1 MNQRERDILVMERE
15 LAFKIR
21 LEDWFSNYEGERGQ
35 RWQEEI
41 EGEDIQSEQGTPLQ
55 PLPNSLE

>member
-35 RWQEEI
+35 RWQEEN
-41 EGEDIQSEQGTPLQ
+41 EGEDIQLEQETPLQ

>member
-35 RWQEEI
+35 RWQEET
-41 EGEDIQSEQGTPLQ
+41 EGEDIQSGQGTPLQ

>member
-1 MNQRERDILVMERE
+1 MNQRERDILRMERE

-35 RWQEEI
+35 RWQEEV
-41 EGEDIQSEQGTPLQ
+41 EGEGIQSEQATPPL
-55 PLPNSLE
+55 PLPNNLE